1 MLGRRMLERRVY
13 VRTSLENEKGS
24 CVQTRASIG
33 TVSIQ
38 YDTIVSRGSWRP
50 KGHLKSVVL
59 TDALLPAI
67 AILCVCPLWEAAC
80 GISG

>member
-13 VRTSLENEKGS
+13 VRTSWETEKGS

-38 YDTIVSRGSWRP
+38 YDRKPRVMEAEGTP
-50 KGHLKSVVL
+50 ENSVVL
-59 TDALLPAI
+59 TDALLPAV
-67 AILCVCPLWEAAC
+67 AILRVCPLWEAAC